1 MKYLGH
7 EKVIVRFISLY
18 LLGLTMFFAAWT
30 FSYLLL
36 PEGMLGGI
44 GILGRLAGDTAADAV
59 IKEFALIFSLNLIG
73 FGAVIVGNLILR
85 VKFFSFG
92 YLIPLAWMMIYG
104 VLLGTNSFSIPM
116 EQAMAPSLA
125 VFGRSGLYEM
135 MSFVLLAAA
144 TNSISLNQSESFRS
158 KSKPVPGNER
168 WPMKKEQWVGV
179 AIAILLL
186 AGAAMRE
193 AYMIVL

>member
-144 TNSISLNQSESFRS
+144 TNSISLNYSESFRS
-158 KSKPVPGNER
+158 KSRPVPRNER
-168 WPMKKEQWVGV
+168 WPMKKEQWVWV

-186 AGAAMRE
+186 AGAAIRE
-193 AYMIVL
+193 AYMIVS